1 MYEYVL
7 ENKGISLER
16 LRLLCEVARAGGIK
30 AAIGDDPTRQSLA
43 SRQLRELSEYAG
55 VELCYRNGRTL
66 ELTEAGH
73 ALTNISNDF
82 FRSLESFLR
91 SSRNL
96 PTKFTLG
103 VGDSIFQWQILPKM
117 KSFEQRFKRIQL
129 VSYSYSSSE
138 IVRRVENRA
147 LDAGIVR
154 KTAVHQTD
162 LVCETIGEIQY
173 RLFIPLG
180 LIKKQQKRGLMPS
193 ISEVHFC
200 TLTGD
205 GEYAKAMTTF
215 LSAFN
220 GIPALN
226 CSSMT
231 QMYAAV
237 QSGQYAAVLPTS
249 AKAGLPTSMARA
261 YTLPELTP
269 FSRQIALIYK
279 HDITID
285 ETKNNIIKFLR
296 KSID

>member
-117 KSFEQRFKRIQL
+117 KSFEQRFKKIQL

-162 LVCETIGEIQY
+162 LVCETIGELQY

>member
-117 KSFEQRFKRIQL
+117 KSFEQRFKKIQL

-162 LVCETIGEIQY
+162 LVCETIGELQY

-180 LIKKQQKRGLMPS
+180 LINKQQKRGLMPS

-269 FSRQIALIYK
+269 FSRQITLIYK

>member
-117 KSFEQRFKRIQL
+117 KSFEQRFKKIQL